1 MSATYVI
8 PQRLRPHT
16 SRKQS
21 LAELNAVNLKN
32 YQLKKYTC
40 TKSIL
45 WHLVPLVNVLKDAV
59 PSSTPEGAVRKATQL
74 TTKDPFVPGPDSNTQ
89 TRKLYCVTSA
99 VQTTAESWTLTV
111 SPSLWTVD
119 AKTRMFAELENAR
132 GYWTMLQWRKP
143 CDDLVTFA
151 FPLCKR
157 VCPERKK
164 NNFRDGRTRALQNGT
179 ALTMFNSLL
188 KFG

>member
-1 MSATYVI
+1 MKSGRDVR
-8 PQRLRPHT
+8 QWVRLSWLHT
-16 SRKQS
+16 HRDNRLWQS
-21 LAELNAVNLKN
+21 LMLLAYKIINLKSIV
-32 YQLKKYTC
+32 TC

-59 PSSTPEGAVRKATQL
+59 PSSTPEGAVRKAIQL

-119 AKTRMFAELENAR
+119 AKTRIFAELENAR

-143 CDDLVTFA
+143 CDALVTFA
-151 FPLCKR
+151 FPLCQR

-164 NNFRDGRTRALQNGT
+164 NNFRDGRASALQNGT
-179 ALTMFNSLL
+179 ALKMF
-188 KFG
+188 